1 MKVVISGL
9 GAISALGQNV
19 EEIWDSV
26 ITGGSRYTERLEE
39 LPTDLRG
46 LTARVDPSI
55 YESVPPRLRAQM
67 DISTQQAVVAA
78 QECLDN
84 SDLQKRLQP
93 AQIGVY
99 SGNSLGGFEFTHRE
113 FRKLWESGNPR
124 SVSVYESFAWF
135 YAVTTGQ
142 ISIKF
147 GLKGPARS
155 LVAGASSG
163 LDALG
168 VAHDAITEGLPGAIA
183 GGADSAL
190 DPWGYSGLSSLGDV
204 SHVTDPQK
212 AYLPFCVEAQGYV
225 PGEGGAMLALEGY
238 EAPSRDCVVI
248 KGHARTFNGRS
259 ELASEGLA
267 RCIRLACERADMP
280 FSKVDAAFMDAWG
293 TLHWDASEHYAVT
306 STIGP
311 EARMVA
317 PSIGMGR
324 LFSANGPMN
333 AVLAVKSL
341 ETGIL
346 PGTSITGGEL
356 RWPDNFT
363 TLPQEHGS
371 LRNILILGRSPDGY
385 NSALV
390 LGFND

>member
-168 VAHDAITEGLPGAIA
+168 VAHDAITE
-183 GGADSAL
+183 
-190 DPWGYSGLSSLGDV
+190 
-204 SHVTDPQK
+204 
-212 AYLPFCVEAQGYV
+212 
-225 PGEGGAMLALEGY
+225 
-238 EAPSRDCVVI
+238 
-248 KGHARTFNGRS
+248 
-259 ELASEGLA
+259 
-267 RCIRLACERADMP
+267 RL
-280 FSKVDAAFMDAWG
+280 
-293 TLHWDASEHYAVT
+293 
-306 STIGP
+306 
-311 EARMVA
+311 
-317 PSIGMGR
+317 
-324 LFSANGPMN
+324 
-333 AVLAVKSL
+333 
-341 ETGIL
+341 
-346 PGTSITGGEL
+346 
-356 RWPDNFT
+356 
-363 TLPQEHGS
+363 HG
-371 LRNILILGRSPDGY
+371 
-385 NSALV
+385 
-390 LGFND
+390 